1 MKVKFTVGEMA
12 KLHNLQKQTLIF
24 YDKEDVFKPQK
35 VDASN
40 GYRYYTDDQLEIL
53 DSILML
59 RDAGMPLKQI
69 KEFIKERDVS
79 SAENML
85 KAQMHDVLLKAQK
98 LNQIALRLQRKI
110 ETLENIKNLAAIKII
125 KTKKSEY
132 FATEPVKK
140 PCNLLQVDI
149 ATKQLLAIAKEK
161 ELPFYYQLGVI
172 VPIENVLSGY
182 YEAASHACLPLLKKV
197 NGKQIFEK
205 KPSEY
210 ARCYH
215 IGSYDT
221 IGTAY
226 KKLLNYISS
235 QGYSAQYF
243 SIEYC
248 VSDSL
253 TTKFPEEY
261 ITEIQI
267 PVVKANESIKE

>member
-12 KLHNLQKQTLIF
+12 KLHKLQKQTLIF
-24 YDKEDVFKPQK
+24 YDKQDVFKPQK

-59 RDAGMPLKQI
+59 RDTGMPLKQI
-69 KEFIKERDVS
+69 KEFIKKRDVS

-85 KAQMHDVLLKAQK
+85 KEHMNEIMLQAQK
-98 LNQIALRLQRKI
+98 LNRVANRLQRKI
-110 ETLENIKNLAAIKII
+110 ETLESIKDLKSIQII
-125 KTKKSEY
+125 KMQKSEY
-132 FATEPVKK
+132 FAIEPVKA
-140 PCNLLQVDI
+140 PFNLLQVDI
-149 ATKQLLAIAKEK
+149 ATKQLLSYAKEK

-172 VPIENVLSGY
+172 VPIKNVINEQ

-197 NGKQIFEK
+197 KDKKLFEK
-205 KPSEY
+205 KPAEY

-215 IGSYDT
+215 VGSYDT
-221 IGTAY
+221 IGAAY
-226 KKLLNYISS
+226 KRLLCYIYK
-235 QGYSAQYF
+235 QGYKAKDY

-253 TTKFPEEY
+253 TSKFVEEY

-267 PVVKANESIKE
+267 PVIKANESITE